1 MAKRKRERKS
11 RIIVTAS
18 PSLYISDEK
27 PSSRLVSSSQI
38 QTSFRL
44 RNERISGPLLAHA
57 RSLIIAGNYHTEK
70 QRNGEREREREREMP
85 CSHTGQKRPL
95 STEPD
100 RARVCVCTR
109 YTRSEEDRQ
118 RARERERGEWK
129 HRKVP
134 VSDVL

>member
-70 QRNGEREREREREMP
+70 QRNGERERERERCRALTQARNGRSP
-85 CSHTGQKRPL
+85 RN
-95 STEPD
+95 
-100 RARVCVCTR
+100 RIARVCAFVRDTR
-109 YTRSEEDRQ
+109 GARKIDRE
-118 RARERERGEWK
+118 RERERGSEWK